1 MINIEEHIVEI
12 EGVKYVTLEI
22 AQAAI
27 FNLLSE
33 NKLDEAVNG
42 IQEAIRDMDNSL
54 KNALN
59 DD

>member
-1 MINIEEHIVEI
+1 MIKLEEHIVEI

-22 AQAAI
+22 AEAAI
-27 FNLLSE
+27 AANINQS
-33 NKLDEAVNG
+33 KLDEAVSG

-54 KNALN
+54 KDALN

>member
-1 MINIEEHIVEI
+1 MINLEEHIVEI

-27 FNLLSE
+27 LNLLSE
-33 NKLDEAVNG
+33 NKLDEAVSG

>member
-1 MINIEEHIVEI
+1 MINLEEHIVEI

-27 FNLLSE
+27 LNLLSE

>member
-1 MINIEEHIVEI
+1 MINLEEHIVEI
-12 EGVKYVTLEI
+12 QGVKYVTLEI

-27 FNLLSE
+27 LNLLSE